1 MLGAITNKKKGA
13 MSDTDGDSSPS
24 SDVKHSPGVHRLQEF
39 LTHSETILSLAE
51 QDQDAAIRACKV
63 CQEAFTF
70 SIIVMIFIIA
80 SVVQSHSFFYT
91 WAIISQ
97 GLAVYCGEEGG
108 ERSAAPLLQ
117 VLSGFALS
125 LENGVKKY
133 DERVAAEMK
142 KAAKKKKE
150 MEKGKENSRRMNTVV
165 VPTSSS
171 KKLLRVS
178 SLQPHVGVTVKVKV
192 TTTGQGED
200 QINTVMTTV
209 KDTGDDSSPGSSTN
223 QTSDPKQALLASIKN
238 RRDSLPSKP
247 TPSDGVPDRVKHI
260 NKTMGQKESRIL
272 LVNRMLSE
280 APASVKQGEFSGI
293 MMIYDFCDQL
303 QVHTKKSYFIPF
315 FVMQPDFLKGVTY
328 RKTDD
333 PLLRK
338 IYEKEDDGDEDVS
351 KTVEKN
357 GKQVDP
363 RTDLF
368 AAIRNRN

>member
-13 MSDTDGDSSPS
+13 MLDTDGDSSPS
-24 SDVKHSPGVHRLQEF
+24 SDVKHSHGVHRLQEF
-39 LTHSETILSLAE
+39 LTHSKILSLAE

-63 CQEAFTF
+63 CQEGFTF

-91 WAIISQ
+91 WAIIAQ

-178 SLQPHVGVTVKVKV
+178 SLQPHVGGTVKVKV

-200 QINTVMTTV
+200 QINAVLTTI
-209 KDTGDDSSPGSSTN
+209 KDTGSSQKGDDSSPGSSAN
-223 QTSDPKQALLASIKN
+223 QKSDPKQALLASIKN

-293 MMIYDFCDQL
+293 MMIYGFCDQL
-303 QVHTKKSYFIPF
+303 QVLI
-315 FVMQPDFLKGVTY
+315 
-328 RKTDD
+328 
-333 PLLRK
+333 
-338 IYEKEDDGDEDVS
+338 
-351 KTVEKN
+351 
-357 GKQVDP
+357 
-363 RTDLF
+363 
-368 AAIRNRN
+368 